1 MHLTYTKF
9 VFCKCLVQVRNFMNT
24 ANGTVARS
32 SLTLLCSLLIL
43 ILEQLPPL
51 CQCSCFCS
59 WLASL
64 AGELIWQKT
73 KLFSVKFSFAL
84 VSSHLHFS
92 TAFPTAVELGLCG
105 FLEILK
111 WDLNI
116 ILRVCYCTSWMKKKI
131 QYLCFSL
138 WHLAG
143 RWTLEVC
150 RFLVS
155 TVCLEYNFVP
165 LLLFQGN
172 GCTLLKFCH
181 YNNSSS
187 LQDSAKVSSIC

>member
-1 MHLTYTKF
+1 MALRPGAASPCF
-9 VFCKCLVQVRNFMNT
+9 VLCLFSFWSNFLICADAVVFAADWPAWLGNWSDRKL
-24 ANGTVARS
+24 N
-32 SLTLLCSLLIL
+32 CSLLSFLLHWFPHIF
-43 ILEQLPPL
+43 ISVQLSPP
-51 CQCSCFCS
+51 Q
-59 WLASL
+59 WSL
-64 AGELIWQKT
+64 G
-73 KLFSVKFSFAL
+73 SV
-84 VSSHLHFS
+84 VSSRFWNGTWIS
-92 TAFPTAVELGLCG
+92 FYGCV
-105 FLEILK
+105 I
-111 WDLNI
+111 
-116 ILRVCYCTSWMKKKI
+116 CTSWMKKKI

-138 WHLAG
+138 WHFAG